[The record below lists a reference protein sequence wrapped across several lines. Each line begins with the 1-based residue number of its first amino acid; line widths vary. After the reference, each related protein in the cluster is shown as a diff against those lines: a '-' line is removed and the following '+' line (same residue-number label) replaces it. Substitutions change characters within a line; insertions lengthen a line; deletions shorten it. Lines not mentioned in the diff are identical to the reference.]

1 MKMFSHL
8 LFFSLI
14 VFGFPKSY
22 LVESEGKSEKAGD
35 YVDNQAKIHITNGD
49 AKVKPS
55 QVGPGDKES
64 QSGEKNKNR
73 GGNQD
78 VKKNFNRHFFN
89 PGKSWVNRI

>member
-1 MKMFSHL
+1 MFSHL

-35 YVDNQAKIHITNGD
+35 YVDNQAEIQITNGD
-49 AKVKPS
+49 ARVKLG

-64 QSGEKNKNR
+64 QSEEKNKNR

-78 VKKNFNRHFFN
+78 VKKNLNRHFFN
-89 PGKSWVNRI
+89 PGRSWGR

>member
-14 VFGFPKSY
+14 VFSFPKSY

-35 YVDNQAKIHITNGD
+35 YVDNQAEIHIANGD
-49 AKVKPS
+49 ARVNVKPG

-64 QSGEKNKNR
+64 QSEEKNKNR

-89 PGKSWVNRI
+89 PGKSWGR